1 LSHSKTSD
9 LNASAN
15 LSELQKSYF
24 RVKDQLNLMEK
35 RNKILAEES
44 IAKETILKE
53 QLAMQEKRYQQ
64 LEDELNN
71 KNKRIEAL
79 ENKLNLLLI
88 KPEHADSF
96 SANESLVMDT
106 DC

>member
-1 LSHSKTSD
+1 
-9 LNASAN
+9 
-15 LSELQKSYF
+15 
-24 RVKDQLNLMEK
+24 MEK
-35 RNKILAEES
+35 RNKILADES

-88 KPEHADSF
+88 KPEYADSF